1 MSGKKISGTRSRAM
15 KKIIAL
21 FLAAAVFVLAGC
33 SDTNK
38 DYSVLLPF
46 VNGSTNDKI
55 EVTLAFVNNDSR
67 MITGNPGAST
77 AEGYVVDS
85 GKYIKVKITDK
96 NENILREENN
106 IQNQE
111 TGKIS
116 LYIDKVNFNNLKA
129 ATVTVTGYT
138 KAEDGTTHQEFTK
151 GTLKDV
157 DLTLGK
163 TLYVPMEY
171 IITEGEAS
179 PTGNITFSV
188 GYNSQADWEKNG
200 FDVSNV
206 GDTPSFEVSYI
217 PLNGGANKI
226 LDEQITEDFNENGFY
241 VKLDQKFIKFRI
253 EDKSGYYKLKVTWK
267 NCPVIVNGI
276 KITQDVD
283 MIIAN
288 DNIFCIPDYG
298 SVTINNYYYEPKF
311 YMPVKKLWAVN
322 GTADGNGESM
332 ATPASL
338 SSLLSTIASD
348 DKYKLYSINCS
359 NIATK
364 IYGDG
369 GYYLFDAYMYDAT
382 SINNITCNAEKYIN
396 IKSTDLNASMVIKSN
411 EGESKMI
418 AVANESIAVTKSGD
432 EEAFLPA
439 ELQPKSE
446 TDYDTGATTEY
457 FDFILEKGA
466 KVDIL
471 NTDFNPNGINV
482 YADDNY
488 HIYQETDNYTTYDQ
502 WSSCCFARQEI
513 GIDATTTDALDNTKC
528 KIYIYNSTDKTYVR
542 NYSVVIGTT
551 NQYTADNSKRYKLL
565 YLKQN

>member
-1 MSGKKISGTRSRAM
+1 M

-55 EVTLAFVNNDSR
+55 EVTLAFVNDDSR

-77 AEGYVVDS
+77 AEGYDSSS
-85 GKYIKVKITDK
+85 GKYIKVKIADK
-96 NENILREENN
+96 NGNSLCEQDK

-111 TGKIS
+111 NGKIS

-138 KAEDGTTHQEFTK
+138 IAAEDGTHQEFTK

-171 IITEGEAS
+171 IITEGETG

-188 GYNSQADWEKNG
+188 GYNNHSGWENNG
-200 FDVSNV
+200 FVVSG
-206 GDTPSFEVSYI
+206 GDTPSFEVSYT
-217 PLNGGANKI
+217 PLNGGAKKTLPENTM
-226 LDEQITEDFNENGFY
+226 TEDFNENGFY

-253 EDKSGYYKLKVTWK
+253 GDKSGYYKLKVTWK
-267 NCPVIVNGI
+267 NCPVNVNGVN
-276 KITQDVD
+276 ITQAVE

-298 SVTINNYYYEPKF
+298 SVTINDYYEPKF

-348 DKYKLYSINCS
+348 AKYKLYSINCS

-364 IYGDG
+364 IYYNG
-369 GYYLFDAYMYDAT
+369 GSYLCDACMYDAT
-382 SINNITCNAEKYIN
+382 SINNIACSTEKYIN
-396 IKSTDLNASMVIKSN
+396 IKSTDLNASMMIKSKD
-411 EGESKMI
+411 GKMI
-418 AVANESIAVTKSGD
+418 AVASESIAVTKSGA

-439 ELQPKSE
+439 ELQTKSE
-446 TDYDTGATTEY
+446 PDYSGAGTITKS

-471 NTDFNPNGINV
+471 NTDFNPNVINL
-482 YADDNY
+482 YADNSYD
-488 HIYQETDNYTTYDQ
+488 ICPATEEYTTYED
-502 WSSCCFARQEI
+502 WSQYCFARQEI
-513 GIDATTTDALDNTKC
+513 GIDATATGALDTTQC
-528 KIYIYNSTDKTYVR
+528 RIYIYNSTDKTYVR

-551 NQYTADNSKRYKLL
+551 NQNTADNSKQYKLF
-565 YLKQN
+565 YLKQSL

>member
-1 MSGKKISGTRSRAM
+1 M

-111 TGKIS
+111 NGKIS
-116 LYIDKVNFNNLKA
+116 LYIDKVNYNNLKA

-138 KAEDGTTHQEFTK
+138 IAAEDGTHQEFTK

-163 TLYVPMEY
+163 TIYVPMEY
-171 IITEGEAS
+171 IITEGETGPS
-179 PTGNITFSV
+179 GNITFTV
-188 GYNSQADWEKNG
+188 GYNSQADWENNG

-206 GDTPSFEVSYI
+206 GDTPSFEVSYT
-217 PLNGGANKI
+217 PLKREAYKI
-226 LDEQITEDFNENGFY
+226 LGEKYTEDFNENGFY
-241 VKLDQKFIKFRI
+241 VNYDQKFIKFRI
-253 EDKSGYYKLKVTWK
+253 ADKSGYYKLKVTWK
-267 NCPVIVNGI
+267 NCPVNVNGVN
-276 KITQDVD
+276 ITQAVE

-288 DNIFCIPDYG
+288 DNIFCIPDYD
-298 SVTINNYYYEPKF
+298 SVTINTKYEPKF
-311 YMPVKKLWAVN
+311 NMPVKKLWAVN

-338 SSLLSTIASD
+338 SSLLSQIASD

-364 IYGDG
+364 TYGDG
-369 GYYLFDAYMYDAT
+369 YFLCDACMYDAT
-382 SINNITCNAEKYIN
+382 SINNIACSTEKYIN
-396 IKSTDLNASMVIKSN
+396 IKSTELNASVMIQ
-411 EGESKMI
+411 SKDGKMC

-439 ELQPKSE
+439 ILHTKSE
-446 TDYDTGATTEY
+446 PDYSGAGTATES
-457 FDFILEKGA
+457 FDFILKEGA

-471 NTDFNPNGINV
+471 NTAFNPNVIKV
-482 YADDNY
+482 YVDN
-488 HIYQETDNYTTYDQ
+488 TDNSYSIYTGIEEFTSYEQ
-502 WSSCCFARQEI
+502 CSPYCFARQEI
-513 GIDATTTDALDNTKC
+513 SIYDDTTYAPENAKC
-528 KIYIYNSTDKTYVR
+528 FIYDSETGYHVESSEIAIV
-542 NYSVVIGTT
+542 TT
-551 NQYTADNSKRYKLL
+551 NQFNADKSKRYKLL

>member
-1 MSGKKISGTRSRAM
+1 M

-77 AEGYVVDS
+77 AEAYDVDS

-96 NENILREENN
+96 NETTLREEND

-111 TGKIS
+111 NGKIS

-171 IITEGEAS
+171 IITEGEAGPS
-179 PTGNITFSV
+179 GNITFSV
-188 GYNSQADWEKNG
+188 GYNSQSGWENNG
-200 FDVSNV
+200 FVVSG
-206 GDTPSFEVSYI
+206 GDTAIFEVSYT
-217 PLNGGANKI
+217 PLNGGAKKTLRENTM
-226 LDEQITEDFNENGFY
+226 TEDFNENGFY
-241 VKLDQKFIKFRI
+241 VKHDQKFIKIRI

-267 NCPVIVNGI
+267 NCSVNVNGVN
-276 KITQDVD
+276 ITQAVE

-288 DNIFCIPDYG
+288 DNIFCIPDYD
-298 SVTINNYYYEPKF
+298 SVTINTYYEPKF

-338 SSLLSTIASD
+338 SSLLSTIVSD

-364 IYGDG
+364 IYYNG
-369 GYYLFDAYMYDAT
+369 GSYLYDACMYDAT
-382 SINNITCNAEKYIN
+382 SINNIACNAEKYIN
-396 IKSTDLNASMVIKSN
+396 IKSTDLNASMMIQSKD
-411 EGESKMI
+411 GKMI
-418 AVANESIAVTKSGD
+418 AVANESIAVTKSGA

-439 ELQPKSE
+439 ELQTKSE
-446 TDYDTGATTEY
+446 TDFDGNTTKS

-471 NTDFNPNGINV
+471 NTDFHPNGINV
-482 YADDNY
+482 YADNNY
-488 HIYQETDNYTTYDQ
+488 HIYKETDNYTTYDQ

-513 GIDATTTDALDNTKC
+513 VSDAPTTDVNYS
-528 KIYIYNSTDKTYVR
+528 IYIYNSESGQYDLR
-542 NYSVVIGTT
+542 SDVVIGTT
-551 NQYTADNSKRYKLL
+551 NQYTADNSKRYKLF
-565 YLKQN
+565 YLKQSL

>member
-1 MSGKKISGTRSRAM
+1 M

-77 AEGYVVDS
+77 AEAYDVDRT
-85 GKYIKVKITDK
+85 KFIKVKITDK
-96 NENILREENN
+96 NETTLCEKYD

-138 KAEDGTTHQEFTK
+138 KAKDGTHQEFTK

-163 TLYVPMEY
+163 TIYVPMEY
-171 IITEGEAS
+171 IITEGETGPS
-179 PTGNITFSV
+179 GNITFTV
-188 GYNSQADWEKNG
+188 GYNSQADWENNG
-200 FDVSNV
+200 FEISKV
-206 GDTPSFEVSYI
+206 GETAVFEVSYA
-217 PLNGGANKI
+217 PLNGGTEKI
-226 LDEQITEDFNENGFY
+226 LSKKDPESLTENGY
-241 VKLDQKFIKFRI
+241 CVGNPSGILDYLKFRI

-298 SVTINNYYYEPKF
+298 SVTINDYYEPKF

-322 GTADGNGESM
+322 GTAEGDGESM

-364 IYGDG
+364 IYYNG
-369 GYYLFDAYMYDAT
+369 GSYLYDACIYDAT
-382 SINNITCNAEKYIN
+382 SINKIECSTEKYIN
-396 IKSTDLNASMVIKSN
+396 IKSTDLNASMMIQ
-411 EGESKMI
+411 SKNGKMC
-418 AVANESIAVTKSGD
+418 AVANESIAVTKTGA

-439 ELQPKSE
+439 ILHTKSE
-446 TDYDTGATTEY
+446 PDYSGAGTNTES

-471 NTDFNPNGINV
+471 NTDFNPNVIKV
-482 YADDNY
+482 YADNSYD
-488 HIYQETDNYTTYDQ
+488 ICPATEEYTTYED
-502 WSSCCFARQEI
+502 WSQYCFARQEI
-513 GIDATTTDALDNTKC
+513 GIDATDALDTTQC
-528 KIYIYNSTDKTYVR
+528 RIYIYNSDNKQYEKR
-542 NYSVVIGTT
+542 SDVVIGTT
-551 NQYTADNSKRYKLL
+551 SQSYNSKQYKLF
-565 YLKQN
+565 YLKQSL

>member
-1 MSGKKISGTRSRAM
+1 M

-77 AEGYVVDS
+77 AEGYDSSS

-96 NENILREENN
+96 NGTPLCEQDK

-111 TGKIS
+111 NGKIS

-138 KAEDGTTHQEFTK
+138 IAAEDGTHQEFTK

-171 IITEGEAS
+171 IITEGETD

-188 GYNSQADWEKNG
+188 GYNNHSGWENNG
-200 FDVSNV
+200 FVVSG
-206 GDTPSFEVSYI
+206 GDTPSFEVSYT
-217 PLNGGANKI
+217 PLNGGAKKTLPENTM
-226 LDEQITEDFNENGFY
+226 TEDFNENGFY
-241 VKLDQKFIKFRI
+241 VKHDQKFIKFRI
-253 EDKSGYYKLKVTWK
+253 EDKSGYYKLKVTWT
-267 NCPVIVNGI
+267 NCPVNVNGVN
-276 KITQDVD
+276 ITQAVE

-298 SVTINNYYYEPKF
+298 SVTINDYYEPKF

-322 GTADGNGESM
+322 GTAYGNGESM

-364 IYGDG
+364 IYYNG
-369 GYYLFDAYMYDAT
+369 GYYLYDACKYDAT
-382 SINNITCNAEKYIN
+382 SINNIACNAEKYIN
-396 IKSTDLNASMVIKSN
+396 IKSTDLNASMMIQSKD
-411 EGESKMI
+411 GKMI
-418 AVANESIAVTKSGD
+418 AVANESIAVTKNGV

-439 ELQPKSE
+439 ILQAKSE
-446 TDYDTGATTEY
+446 TDFDGNTTKS

-471 NTDFNPNGINV
+471 NTDFNPNVIKV
-482 YADDNY
+482 YVDNTDNSY
-488 HIYQETDNYTTYDQ
+488 SIYTGTEEFTSYEQCIPYCFVRQETSLYDDTTYALENAKCFIYDSETGYHVE
-502 WSSCCFARQEI
+502 SSERA
-513 GIDATTTDALDNTKC
+513 
-528 KIYIYNSTDKTYVR
+528 
-542 NYSVVIGTT
+542 IGTT
-551 NQYTADNSKRYKLL
+551 NQFNADRSKRYKLL

>member
-1 MSGKKISGTRSRAM
+1 M

-77 AEGYVVDS
+77 AEGYNVDS

-111 TGKIS
+111 NGKIS

-138 KAEDGTTHQEFTK
+138 IAAEDGTHQEFTK

-163 TLYVPMEY
+163 TIYVPMEY
-171 IITEGEAS
+171 IITEGG

-188 GYNSQADWEKNG
+188 GYNSQADWENNG

-206 GDTPSFEVSYI
+206 GETAEFVVSYA
-217 PLNGGANKI
+217 PLNGGTETTLSKIETEPLTENGYYVGNTDGI
-226 LDEQITEDFNENGFY
+226 LDY
-241 VKLDQKFIKFRI
+241 LKFRI
-253 EDKSGYYKLKVTWK
+253 ADKSGYYKLKVLWK
-267 NCPVIVNGI
+267 NCPVNVNGI

-288 DNIFCIPDYG
+288 DNIFCIPDYD
-298 SVTINNYYYEPKF
+298 SVTINTFYEPKF

-338 SSLLSTIASD
+338 SSLLSQIASD

-364 IYGDG
+364 IYYNG
-369 GYYLFDAYMYDAT
+369 GSYLYDACKYDAT

-396 IKSTDLNASMVIKSN
+396 IKSTDLNASMMIQSKD
-411 EGESKMI
+411 GKMI
-418 AVANESIAVTKSGD
+418 AVANESIAVTKTGV

-439 ELQPKSE
+439 ELKTKSE
-446 TDYDTGATTEY
+446 TDSDGNITKS
-457 FDFILEKGA
+457 FDFILENGV

-471 NTDFNPNGINV
+471 NTEFNPNAINL
-482 YADDNY
+482 YADNNY

-502 WSSCCFARQEI
+502 WSSCCFARQKI
-513 GIDATTTDALDNTKC
+513 VSDAPTTDVNYS
-528 KIYIYNSTDKTYVR
+528 IYIYNSESGQYVLR
-542 NYSVVIGTT
+542 SDVVIGTT
-551 NQYTADNSKRYKLL
+551 NQYTADNLKQYKLF
-565 YLKQN
+565 YLKQKQ

>member
-1 MSGKKISGTRSRAM
+1 M

-96 NENILREENN
+96 NETTLREEND

-111 TGKIS
+111 NGKIS

-171 IITEGEAS
+171 IITEGEAGPS
-179 PTGNITFSV
+179 GNITFSV
-188 GYNSQADWEKNG
+188 GYNSQSDWEKNG
-200 FDVSNV
+200 FDVSEV
-206 GDTPSFEVSYI
+206 GETAVFEVSYA
-217 PLNGGANKI
+217 PLNGGTEKI
-226 LDEQITEDFNENGFY
+226 LSKKDLESLTENGY
-241 VKLDQKFIKFRI
+241 CVGNPSGILDYLKFRI

-276 KITQDVD
+276 KITQDVE

-298 SVTINNYYYEPKF
+298 SVTINDYYEPKF
-311 YMPVKKLWAVN
+311 YMLVKKLWAVN

-364 IYGDG
+364 IYYDA
-369 GYYLFDAYMYDAT
+369 GYYLYDACMYDAT
-382 SINNITCNAEKYIN
+382 SINNIACNAEKYIN
-396 IKSTDLNASMVIKSN
+396 IKSTDLNASMMIQSKD
-411 EGESKMI
+411 GKMI
-418 AVANESIAVTKSGD
+418 AVANESIAVTKSGA

-439 ELQPKSE
+439 ELQTKSE
-446 TDYDTGATTEY
+446 TDFDGNTTKS

-471 NTDFNPNGINV
+471 NTDFHPNGINV
-482 YADDNY
+482 YADNNY
-488 HIYQETDNYTTYDQ
+488 HIYKETDNYTTYDQ

-513 GIDATTTDALDNTKC
+513 VSDAPTTDVNYS
-528 KIYIYNSTDKTYVR
+528 IYIYNSESGQYDLR
-542 NYSVVIGTT
+542 SDVVIGTT
-551 NQYTADNSKRYKLL
+551 NQYTADNSKRYKLF
-565 YLKQN
+565 YLKQSL

>member
-1 MSGKKISGTRSRAM
+1 M

-55 EVTLAFVNNDSR
+55 EVTLAFVNNDSI

-77 AEGYVVDS
+77 AEGYDSSS

-96 NENILREENN
+96 NGTPLCGQDK

-111 TGKIS
+111 NEKIS

-138 KAEDGTTHQEFTK
+138 IAAEDGTHQEFTK

-163 TLYVPMEY
+163 TIYVPMEY

-188 GYNSQADWEKNG
+188 GYNSQADWENNG
-200 FDVSNV
+200 FDISKV
-206 GDTPSFEVSYI
+206 GETAVFEVSYA
-217 PLNGGANKI
+217 PLNGGTETPLSKIETEPLTENGYYVGNPSGI
-226 LDEQITEDFNENGFY
+226 LDH
-241 VKLDQKFIKFRI
+241 LKFRI

-298 SVTINNYYYEPKF
+298 SVTINDYYEPKF

-322 GTADGNGESM
+322 GTAEGDGESM
-332 ATPASL
+332 ASPASL
-338 SSLLSTIASD
+338 SSLLSQIASD

-369 GYYLFDAYMYDAT
+369 GYYMYDAT

-446 TDYDTGATTEY
+446 TDYNTGATTEY

-513 GIDATTTDALDNTKC
+513 GIGATTTDALDN

-542 NYSVVIGTT
+542 NDSVVIGTT
-551 NQYTADNSKRYKLL
+551 SQSYNSKQYKLL

>member
-1 MSGKKISGTRSRAM
+1 M

-77 AEGYVVDS
+77 AEGYDSSS
-85 GKYIKVKITDK
+85 GKYIKVKIADK
-96 NENILREENN
+96 NGNPLCEQDK

-111 TGKIS
+111 NGKIS

-138 KAEDGTTHQEFTK
+138 IAAEDGTHQEFTK

-163 TLYVPMEY
+163 TIYVPMEY

-188 GYNSQADWEKNG
+188 GYNSQADWENNG
-200 FDVSNV
+200 FDISKV
-206 GDTPSFEVSYI
+206 GETAVFEVSYA
-217 PLNGGANKI
+217 PLNGVDYKPLAVTTNPLSEENGYYVEIIDGI
-226 LDEQITEDFNENGFY
+226 LDH
-241 VKLDQKFIKFRI
+241 LKFRI

-267 NCPVIVNGI
+267 NCPVNVNGI

-298 SVTINNYYYEPKF
+298 SVTINDYYEPKF

-322 GTADGNGESM
+322 GTAAGDGESM
-332 ATPASL
+332 AYPASL
-338 SSLLSTIASD
+338 SSLLRTIASD

-359 NIATK
+359 KIATK
-364 IYGDG
+364 IYYNG
-369 GYYLFDAYMYDAT
+369 GSYLYDAT
-382 SINNITCNAEKYIN
+382 SINNIECSTEKYIN
-396 IKSTDLNASMVIKSN
+396 IKSTDLNASMMIQ
-411 EGESKMI
+411 SKNGKMC
-418 AVANESIAVTKSGD
+418 AVANESIAVTKTGA

-439 ELQPKSE
+439 ILHTKSE
-446 TDYDTGATTEY
+446 TDSDGNITKS

-471 NTDFNPNGINV
+471 NTDFNPSAINL
-482 YADDNY
+482 YADKSYD
-488 HIYQETDNYTTYDQ
+488 ICPATEESTYEE
-502 WSSCCFARQEI
+502 WSQYCFARQEI
-513 GIDATTTDALDNTKC
+513 VEETSGLVDSYN
-528 KIYIYNSTDKTYVR
+528 IYIYNSTDKTYVR
-542 NYSVVIGTT
+542 SYDVAIGTT
-551 NQYTADNSKRYKLL
+551 TQSTADNSKKYKFF

>member
-1 MSGKKISGTRSRAM
+1 M

-46 VNGSTNDKI
+46 VNGSKNDKI

-77 AEGYVVDS
+77 AEGYDSSS
-85 GKYIKVKITDK
+85 GKYIKVKIADK
-96 NENILREENN
+96 NGNSLCEQDK

-111 TGKIS
+111 NGKIS

-138 KAEDGTTHQEFTK
+138 IAAEDGTHQEFTK

-163 TLYVPMEY
+163 TIYVPMEY
-171 IITEGEAS
+171 IITEGETG
-179 PTGNITFSV
+179 PFGNITFTV
-188 GYNSQADWEKNG
+188 GYNSQSDWENNG

-206 GDTPSFEVSYI
+206 GETAEFVVSYA
-217 PLNGGANKI
+217 PLNGGTETTLSKIETEPLTENGYYVGNTDGI
-226 LDEQITEDFNENGFY
+226 LDY
-241 VKLDQKFIKFRI
+241 LKFRI
-253 EDKSGYYKLKVTWK
+253 ADKSGYYKLKVLWK
-267 NCPVIVNGI
+267 NCPVNVNGI

-288 DNIFCIPDYG
+288 DNIFCIPDYD
-298 SVTINNYYYEPKF
+298 SVTINTFYEPKF

-338 SSLLSTIASD
+338 SSLLSQIASD

-364 IYGDG
+364 IYYNG
-369 GYYLFDAYMYDAT
+369 GSYLYDACKYDAT

-396 IKSTDLNASMVIKSN
+396 IKSTDLNASMMIQSKD
-411 EGESKMI
+411 GKMI
-418 AVANESIAVTKSGD
+418 AVANESIAVTKTGV

-439 ELQPKSE
+439 ELKTKSE
-446 TDYDTGATTEY
+446 IDSDGNITKS
-457 FDFILEKGA
+457 FDFILENGA

-471 NTDFNPNGINV
+471 NTEFNPNAINL
-482 YADDNY
+482 YADKSYD
-488 HIYQETDNYTTYDQ
+488 ICPAAEEYTTYEE
-502 WSSCCFARQEI
+502 WSQYCFARQEI
-513 GIDATTTDALDNTKC
+513 VEETSGLVDSYN
-528 KIYIYNSTDKTYVR
+528 IYIYNSETGYYEYGS
-542 NYSVVIGTT
+542 NVVIGTT
-551 NQYTADNSKRYKLL
+551 SQSYNSKRYKLF
-565 YLKQN
+565 YLKQS

>member
-1 MSGKKISGTRSRAM
+1 M

-46 VNGSTNDKI
+46 VNGSTNDKSTNDKI
-55 EVTLAFVNNDSR
+55 EVTLAFVNNNSR

-77 AEGYVVDS
+77 AEAYDVDS

-96 NENILREENN
+96 DENILREEND

-111 TGKIS
+111 NEKIS

-138 KAEDGTTHQEFTK
+138 KAADGTHQEFTK

-163 TLYVPMEY
+163 TIYVPMEY
-171 IITEGEAS
+171 IITEGETG

-206 GDTPSFEVSYI
+206 GETAEFVVSYA
-217 PLNGGANKI
+217 PLNGGTETTLSKIETEPLTENGYYVGNTDGI
-226 LDEQITEDFNENGFY
+226 LDY
-241 VKLDQKFIKFRI
+241 LKFRI
-253 EDKSGYYKLKVTWK
+253 ADKSGYYKLKVLWK
-267 NCPVIVNGI
+267 NCPVNVNGI

-298 SVTINNYYYEPKF
+298 SVTINDYYYEPKF

-364 IYGDG
+364 IYYNRGS
-369 GYYLFDAYMYDAT
+369 YLYDACMYDAT
-382 SINNITCNAEKYIN
+382 SI
-396 IKSTDLNASMVIKSN
+396 
-411 EGESKMI
+411 
-418 AVANESIAVTKSGD
+418 
-432 EEAFLPA
+432 
-439 ELQPKSE
+439 
-446 TDYDTGATTEY
+446 
-457 FDFILEKGA
+457 
-466 KVDIL
+466 
-471 NTDFNPNGINV
+471 
-482 YADDNY
+482 
-488 HIYQETDNYTTYDQ
+488 
-502 WSSCCFARQEI
+502 
-513 GIDATTTDALDNTKC
+513 
-528 KIYIYNSTDKTYVR
+528 
-542 NYSVVIGTT
+542 
-551 NQYTADNSKRYKLL
+551 
-565 YLKQN
+565 

>member
-1 MSGKKISGTRSRAM
+1 M

-77 AEGYVVDS
+77 AEAYDVDS

-96 NENILREENN
+96 NETTLREEND

-111 TGKIS
+111 NGKIS

-138 KAEDGTTHQEFTK
+138 IAAEDGTHQEFTK

-163 TLYVPMEY
+163 TIYVPMEY
-171 IITEGEAS
+171 IITEGETG
-179 PTGNITFSV
+179 PFGNITFTV
-188 GYNSQADWEKNG
+188 GYNSQSDWENNG

-206 GDTPSFEVSYI
+206 GETAEFVVSYA
-217 PLNGGANKI
+217 PLNGGTETTLSKIETELLTENGYYVGNTDGI
-226 LDEQITEDFNENGFY
+226 LDY
-241 VKLDQKFIKFRI
+241 LKFRI
-253 EDKSGYYKLKVTWK
+253 ADKSGYYKLKVTWK
-267 NCPVIVNGI
+267 NCPVNVNGVN
-276 KITQDVD
+276 ITQAVE

-288 DNIFCIPDYG
+288 DNIFCIPDYD
-298 SVTINNYYYEPKF
+298 SVTINDYYEPKF

-364 IYGDG
+364 IYYDA
-369 GYYLFDAYMYDAT
+369 GYYLYDACMYDAT
-382 SINNITCNAEKYIN
+382 SINNIACNAEKYIN
-396 IKSTDLNASMVIKSN
+396 IKSTDLNASMMIQSKD
-411 EGESKMI
+411 GKMI

-432 EEAFLPA
+432 GDPFLPA
-439 ELQPKSE
+439 ELQTKSE
-446 TDYDTGATTEY
+446 PDYSGAGTITES

-482 YADDNY
+482 YADNNY

-502 WSSCCFARQEI
+502 WSSCCFARQKI
-513 GIDATTTDALDNTKC
+513 VSDAPTTDVNYS
-528 KIYIYNSTDKTYVR
+528 IYIYNSESGQYVLR
-542 NYSVVIGTT
+542 SDVVIGTT
-551 NQYTADNSKRYKLL
+551 QYTADNSKQYKLF
-565 YLKQN
+565 YLKQSL

>member
-1 MSGKKISGTRSRAM
+1 M

-55 EVTLAFVNNDSR
+55 EVTLAFVNDDSR

-77 AEGYVVDS
+77 AEGYDSSS
-85 GKYIKVKITDK
+85 GKYIKVKIADK
-96 NENILREENN
+96 NGNSLCEQDK

-111 TGKIS
+111 NGKIS

-138 KAEDGTTHQEFTK
+138 IAAEDGTHQEFTK

-171 IITEGEAS
+171 IITEGETG

-188 GYNSQADWEKNG
+188 GYNNHSGWENNG
-200 FDVSNV
+200 FVVSG
-206 GDTPSFEVSYI
+206 GDTPSFEVSYT
-217 PLNGGANKI
+217 PLNGGAKKTLPENTM
-226 LDEQITEDFNENGFY
+226 TEDFNENGFY

-253 EDKSGYYKLKVTWK
+253 GDKSGYYKLKVTWK
-267 NCPVIVNGI
+267 NCPVNVNGVN
-276 KITQDVD
+276 ITQAVE

-288 DNIFCIPDYG
+288 DNIFCIPDYD
-298 SVTINNYYYEPKF
+298 SVTINTKYEPKF

-332 ATPASL
+332 ASPASL

-348 DKYKLYSINCS
+348 AKYKLYSINCS

-364 IYGDG
+364 IYYNG
-369 GYYLFDAYMYDAT
+369 GSYLCDACMYDAT
-382 SINNITCNAEKYIN
+382 SINNIACSTEKYIN
-396 IKSTDLNASMVIKSN
+396 IKSTDLNASMMIKSKD
-411 EGESKMI
+411 GKMI
-418 AVANESIAVTKSGD
+418 AVASESIAVTKSGA

-439 ELQPKSE
+439 ELQTKSE
-446 TDYDTGATTEY
+446 PDSSGAGTITKS

-471 NTDFNPNGINV
+471 NTDFNPNVINV
-482 YADDNY
+482 YADDSY
-488 HIYQETDNYTTYDQ
+488 SIYKGTEEFTSYEQCIPY
-502 WSSCCFARQEI
+502 CFARQETI
-513 GIDATTTDALDNTKC
+513 LDDDTTYALKNAKC
-528 KIYIYNSTDKTYVR
+528 FIYDSETGYHVEPSER
-542 NYSVVIGTT
+542 AIGTT
-551 NQYTADNSKRYKLL
+551 NQFNADKSKRYKLL
-565 YLKQN
+565 YLK

>member
-1 MSGKKISGTRSRAM
+1 M

-77 AEGYVVDS
+77 AEAYDS
-85 GKYIKVKITDK
+85 SDKYIKVKITDK
-96 NENILREENN
+96 NETLLCENSE
-106 IQNQE
+106 IQAQE

-138 KAEDGTTHQEFTK
+138 KAEDGTHQEFTK

-163 TLYVPMEY
+163 TIYVPMEY

-188 GYNSQADWEKNG
+188 EYKNQTGWENNG
-200 FDVSNV
+200 FVVSG
-206 GDTPSFEVSYI
+206 GDTPSFEVSYT
-217 PLNGGANKI
+217 PLNGGAKKTLPENKM
-226 LDEQITEDFNENGFY
+226 TEDFNENGFY

-267 NCPVIVNGI
+267 NCPVNVNGVN
-276 KITQDVD
+276 ITQAVE

-298 SVTINNYYYEPKF
+298 SVTINDYYEPKF
-311 YMPVKKLWAVN
+311 YMPVKKLWAVY

-338 SSLLSTIASD
+338 SSLLSQIASD

-364 IYGDG
+364 IYYNG
-369 GYYLFDAYMYDAT
+369 GSYLYDACKYDAT
-382 SINNITCNAEKYIN
+382 SINNITCNAEKYIK
-396 IKSTDLNASMVIKSN
+396 IKSTDLNASMMIQSKD
-411 EGESKMI
+411 GKMI
-418 AVANESIAVTKSGD
+418 AVANESIAVTKTGD

-439 ELQPKSE
+439 ELKTKSK
-446 TDYDTGATTEY
+446 TDSDGNITKS
-457 FDFILEKGA
+457 FDFILENGA

-471 NTDFNPNGINV
+471 NTDFNPNVINL
-482 YADDNY
+482 YADNSY
-488 HIYQETDNYTTYDQ
+488 SIYTGTEEFTSYEQCSPY
-502 WSSCCFARQEI
+502 CFARQEI
-513 GIDATTTDALDNTKC
+513 VSDAPTTDVNYS
-528 KIYIYNSTDKTYVR
+528 IYIYNSESGQYVLR
-542 NYSVVIGTT
+542 SDVVIGTT
-551 NQYTADNSKRYKLL
+551 NQFNADKSKRYKLL
-565 YLKQN
+565 YLKQSL

>member
-1 MSGKKISGTRSRAM
+1 M

-46 VNGSTNDKI
+46 VNGSTNDKSTNDKI
-55 EVTLAFVNNDSR
+55 EVPLAFVNNDSR

-77 AEGYVVDS
+77 AEGYDSSS

-96 NENILREENN
+96 NGIPLREQDK

-111 TGKIS
+111 NGKIS

-138 KAEDGTTHQEFTK
+138 IAAEDGTHQEFTK

-163 TLYVPMEY
+163 TIYVPMEY
-171 IITEGEAS
+171 IITEGETG
-179 PTGNITFSV
+179 PIGNITFTV
-188 GYNSQADWEKNG
+188 GYNSQADWENNG
-200 FDVSNV
+200 FDISKV
-206 GDTPSFEVSYI
+206 GETAVFEVSYA
-217 PLNGGANKI
+217 PLNGGTETPLSKIETEPLTENGYYVGNPSGI
-226 LDEQITEDFNENGFY
+226 LDH
-241 VKLDQKFIKFRI
+241 LKFRI

-298 SVTINNYYYEPKF
+298 SVTINDYYEPKF

-322 GTADGNGESM
+322 GTAEGDGESM
-332 ATPASL
+332 ASPASL
-338 SSLLSTIASD
+338 SSLLSQIAS

-418 AVANESIAVTKSGD
+418 AVANESIAVTKSGA

-439 ELQPKSE
+439 ELQTKSE
-446 TDYDTGATTEY
+446 IDSDGNITKS
-457 FDFILEKGA
+457 FDFILENGA

-482 YADDNY
+482 YADNNY

-513 GIDATTTDALDNTKC
+513 GSDATATGALDTTQC
-528 KIYIYNSTDKTYVR
+528 RIYIYNSTDKTYVR

-551 NQYTADNSKRYKLL
+551 NKNTADNSKQYKLF
-565 YLKQN
+565 YLKQSL

>member
-1 MSGKKISGTRSRAM
+1 M

-111 TGKIS
+111 NGKIS

-138 KAEDGTTHQEFTK
+138 IAAEDGTHQEFTK

-163 TLYVPMEY
+163 TIYVPMEY
-171 IITEGEAS
+171 IITEGG

-188 GYNSQADWEKNG
+188 GYNSQADWENNG

-206 GDTPSFEVSYI
+206 GDSLSFEVSYT
-217 PLNGGANKI
+217 PLKREAYKI
-226 LDEQITEDFNENGFY
+226 LDEKYTEDFNENGFY
-241 VKLDQKFIKFRI
+241 VNYDQKFIKFRI
-253 EDKSGYYKLKVTWK
+253 ADKSGYYKLKVTWK
-267 NCPVIVNGI
+267 NCPVNVNGVN
-276 KITQDVD
+276 ITQAVE

-288 DNIFCIPDYG
+288 DNIFCIPDYD
-298 SVTINNYYYEPKF
+298 SVTINTYYETKF
-311 YMPVKKLWAVN
+311 NMPVKNLWAVY

-332 ATPASL
+332 ASPASL
-338 SSLLSTIASD
+338 SSLLSQIASD

-364 IYGDG
+364 TYGDG
-369 GYYLFDAYMYDAT
+369 YFLCDACMYDAT
-382 SINNITCNAEKYIN
+382 SINNIACSTEKYIN
-396 IKSTDLNASMVIKSN
+396 IKSTELNASVMIQ
-411 EGESKMI
+411 SKDGKMC

-439 ELQPKSE
+439 ILHTKSE
-446 TDYDTGATTEY
+446 PDYSGAGTATES
-457 FDFILEKGA
+457 FDFILKEGA

-471 NTDFNPNGINV
+471 NTAFNPNVIKV
-482 YADDNY
+482 YVDN
-488 HIYQETDNYTTYDQ
+488 TDNSYSIYTGTEEFTSYEQ
-502 WSSCCFARQEI
+502 CSPYCFARQEI
-513 GIDATTTDALDNTKC
+513 SNDTTTYAPENAKC
-528 KIYIYNSTDKTYVR
+528 FIYDSETGYHVESSEIAID
-542 NYSVVIGTT
+542 TT
-551 NQYTADNSKRYKLL
+551 NQFNADKSKRYKLL

>member
-1 MSGKKISGTRSRAM
+1 M

-38 DYSVLLPF
+38 DYSVLMPF

-67 MITGNPGAST
+67 MITGNPGVST
-77 AEGYVVDS
+77 AEAYDVDS

-96 NENILREENN
+96 NETTLCGQDE

-111 TGKIS
+111 NGKIS
-116 LYIDKVNFNNLKA
+116 LYINKVNFNNLKA

-138 KAEDGTTHQEFTK
+138 KAADGTTHQEFTK

-163 TLYVPMEY
+163 TIYVPMEY

-179 PTGNITFSV
+179 PSGNITFTV
-188 GYNSQADWEKNG
+188 GYNSQSDWENNG
-200 FDVSNV
+200 FDVSEV
-206 GDTPSFEVSYI
+206 RGTFDFEVSYT
-217 PLNGGANKI
+217 PLKGGEEIKLEPTTNEFSENNGYYVGNTDGI
-226 LDEQITEDFNENGFY
+226 LDY
-241 VKLDQKFIKFRI
+241 LKFRI

-267 NCPVIVNGI
+267 NCPVNVNGI
-276 KITQDVD
+276 NITQAVE

-288 DNIFCIPDYG
+288 DNIFCIPDYD
-298 SVTINNYYYEPKF
+298 SVTINTYYEPKF

-364 IYGDG
+364 IYYNG
-369 GYYLFDAYMYDAT
+369 GSYLCDACMYDAT
-382 SINNITCNAEKYIN
+382 SINNIACSTEKYIN
-396 IKSTDLNASMVIKSN
+396 IKSTDLNASMMIQSKD
-411 EGESKMI
+411 GKMI
-418 AVANESIAVTKSGD
+418 AVANESIAVTKNGV

-439 ELQPKSE
+439 ELKTKSE
-446 TDYDTGATTEY
+446 PDYSGAGTITES

-471 NTDFNPNGINV
+471 NTAFNPNVIKV
-482 YADDNY
+482 YVDN
-488 HIYQETDNYTTYDQ
+488 TDNSYSIYTGTEEFTSYEQ
-502 WSSCCFARQEI
+502 CSPYCFARQETSLYDDTTYALK
-513 GIDATTTDALDNTKC
+513 DAKC
-528 KIYIYNSTDKTYVR
+528 FIYDSETGYHVESSER
-542 NYSVVIGTT
+542 AIGTT
-551 NQYTADNSKRYKLL
+551 NQFNADKSKRYKLL

>member
-1 MSGKKISGTRSRAM
+1 M

-55 EVTLAFVNNDSR
+55 EVTLAFANNDSR

-77 AEGYVVDS
+77 AEGYDSSS
-85 GKYIKVKITDK
+85 GKYIKVKITAK
-96 NENILREENN
+96 NETTLREVND

-111 TGKIS
+111 NGKIS

-138 KAEDGTTHQEFTK
+138 KAEDGTHQEFTK

-163 TLYVPMEY
+163 TIYVPMEY
-171 IITEGEAS
+171 IITEGETDPS
-179 PTGNITFSV
+179 GNITFSV

-200 FDVSNV
+200 FDVSEV
-206 GDTPSFEVSYI
+206 GETAVFEVSYA
-217 PLNGGANKI
+217 PLNGGTEKI
-226 LDEQITEDFNENGFY
+226 LSKKDPESLTENGY
-241 VKLDQKFIKFRI
+241 CVGNPSGILDYLKFRI

-276 KITQDVD
+276 KITQDVE

-288 DNIFCIPDYG
+288 DNIFCIPDYD
-298 SVTINNYYYEPKF
+298 SVTINTHYEPKF

-338 SSLLSTIASD
+338 SSLLSTIVSD

-364 IYGDG
+364 IYYNG
-369 GYYLFDAYMYDAT
+369 GSYLYDACKYDAT
-382 SINNITCNAEKYIN
+382 SINNIACSTEKYIN
-396 IKSTDLNASMVIKSN
+396 IKSTDLNASMMIKSN

-439 ELQPKSE
+439 ILQAKSE
-446 TDYDTGATTEY
+446 TDFDGTTTKY
-457 FDFILEKGA
+457 FDFILENGA

-482 YADDNY
+482 YADNNY

-513 GIDATTTDALDNTKC
+513 GIDATATDALDTTQC
-528 KIYIYNSTDKTYVR
+528 RIYIYNSDNKQYEKRSDVA
-542 NYSVVIGTT
+542 IGTT
-551 NQYTADNSKRYKLL
+551 TQYTDDNLKRYKLL

>member
-1 MSGKKISGTRSRAM
+1 M

-111 TGKIS
+111 NGKIS
-116 LYIDKVNFNNLKA
+116 LYIDKVNYNNLKA

-138 KAEDGTTHQEFTK
+138 IAAEDGTHQEFTK

-163 TLYVPMEY
+163 TIYVPMEY
-171 IITEGEAS
+171 IITEGG

-188 GYNSQADWEKNG
+188 GYNSQADWENNG

-206 GDTPSFEVSYI
+206 GETAEFVVSYA
-217 PLNGGANKI
+217 PLNGGTETTLSKIETEPLTENGYYVGNTDGI
-226 LDEQITEDFNENGFY
+226 LDY
-241 VKLDQKFIKFRI
+241 LKFRI
-253 EDKSGYYKLKVTWK
+253 ADKSGYYKLKVLWK
-267 NCPVIVNGI
+267 NCPVNVNGI
-276 KITQDVD
+276 KITQDVE

-288 DNIFCIPDYG
+288 DNIFCIPDYD
-298 SVTINNYYYEPKF
+298 SVTINTFYEPKF

-364 IYGDG
+364 IYYNG
-369 GYYLFDAYMYDAT
+369 GSYLYDACKYDAT

-396 IKSTDLNASMVIKSN
+396 IKSTDLNASMMIQSKD
-411 EGESKMI
+411 GKMI
-418 AVANESIAVTKSGD
+418 AVANESIAVTKTGV

-439 ELQPKSE
+439 ELKTKSE
-446 TDYDTGATTEY
+446 TDSDGNITKS
-457 FDFILEKGA
+457 FDFILENGV

-471 NTDFNPNGINV
+471 NTEFNPNAINL
-482 YADDNY
+482 YADNNY

-502 WSSCCFARQEI
+502 WSSCCFARQKI
-513 GIDATTTDALDNTKC
+513 VSDAPTTDVNYS
-528 KIYIYNSTDKTYVR
+528 IYIYNSE
-542 NYSVVIGTT
+542 SG
-551 NQYTADNSKRYKLL
+551 Q
-565 YLKQN
+565 

>member
-1 MSGKKISGTRSRAM
+1 M

-46 VNGSTNDKI
+46 VNGSTNDKSTNDKI

-96 NENILREENN
+96 NETLLREESE
-106 IQNQE
+106 IQAQE

-138 KAEDGTTHQEFTK
+138 KAADGTTHQEFTK

-163 TLYVPMEY
+163 TIYVPMEY

-188 GYNSQADWEKNG
+188 GYNNHSGWENNG
-200 FDVSNV
+200 FVVSG
-206 GDTPSFEVSYI
+206 GDTPIFEVYYT
-217 PLNGGANKI
+217 PLNGGTNI
-226 LDEQITEDFNENGFY
+226 PLTENTMTEDLTGNEFY
-241 VKLDQKFIKFRI
+241 VNYDQKFIKFRI
-253 EDKSGYYKLKVTWK
+253 ADKSGYYKLKVTWK
-267 NCPVIVNGI
+267 NCPVNVNGVN
-276 KITQDVD
+276 ITQAVE

-288 DNIFCIPDYG
+288 DNIFCIPDYD
-298 SVTINNYYYEPKF
+298 SVTINTYYETKF
-311 YMPVKKLWAVN
+311 NMPVKNLWAVY

-332 ATPASL
+332 ASPASL
-338 SSLLSTIASD
+338 SSLLSQIASD

-364 IYGDG
+364 TYGDG
-369 GYYLFDAYMYDAT
+369 YFLCDACMYDAT
-382 SINNITCNAEKYIN
+382 SINNIACSTEKYIN
-396 IKSTDLNASMVIKSN
+396 IKSTELNASVMIQ
-411 EGESKMI
+411 SKDGKMC

-439 ELQPKSE
+439 ILHTKSE
-446 TDYDTGATTEY
+446 PDYSGAGTATES
-457 FDFILEKGA
+457 FDFILKEGA

-471 NTDFNPNGINV
+471 NTAFNPNVIKV
-482 YADDNY
+482 YVDN
-488 HIYQETDNYTTYDQ
+488 TDNSYSIYTGTEEFTSYEQ
-502 WSSCCFARQEI
+502 CSPYCFARQEI
-513 GIDATTTDALDNTKC
+513 VSDAPTTDVNYS
-528 KIYIYNSTDKTYVR
+528 IYIYNSETGY
-542 NYSVVIGTT
+542 YQSGSGVVIGTT
-551 NQYTADNSKRYKLL
+551 SQSYNSKQYKLF
-565 YLKQN
+565 YLKQSL

>member
-1 MSGKKISGTRSRAM
+1 M

-77 AEGYVVDS
+77 AEAYDVDS

-96 NENILREENN
+96 NETTLCGQDE

-111 TGKIS
+111 NGKIS

-138 KAEDGTTHQEFTK
+138 IAAEDGTHQEFTK

-163 TLYVPMEY
+163 TIYVPMEY
-171 IITEGEAS
+171 IITEGG

-188 GYNSQADWEKNG
+188 GYNSQADWENNG

-206 GDTPSFEVSYI
+206 GDTLSFEVSYT
-217 PLNGGANKI
+217 PLKREAYKI
-226 LDEQITEDFNENGFY
+226 LDEKYTEDFNENGFY
-241 VKLDQKFIKFRI
+241 VNYDQKFIKFRI
-253 EDKSGYYKLKVTWK
+253 ADKSGYYKLKVTWK
-267 NCPVIVNGI
+267 NCPVNVNGVN
-276 KITQDVD
+276 ITQAVE

-288 DNIFCIPDYG
+288 DNIFCIPDYD
-298 SVTINNYYYEPKF
+298 SVTINTYYETKF
-311 YMPVKKLWAVN
+311 NMPVKNLWAVY

-332 ATPASL
+332 ASPASL
-338 SSLLSTIASD
+338 SSLLSQIASD

-364 IYGDG
+364 TYGDG
-369 GYYLFDAYMYDAT
+369 YFLCDACMYDAT
-382 SINNITCNAEKYIN
+382 SINNIACSTEKYIN
-396 IKSTDLNASMVIKSN
+396 IKSTELNASVMIQ
-411 EGESKMI
+411 SKDGKMC

-439 ELQPKSE
+439 ILHTKSE
-446 TDYDTGATTEY
+446 PDYSGAGTATES
-457 FDFILEKGA
+457 FDFILKEGA

-471 NTDFNPNGINV
+471 NTAFNPNVIKV
-482 YADDNY
+482 YVDN
-488 HIYQETDNYTTYDQ
+488 TDNSYSIYTGTEEFTSYEQ
-502 WSSCCFARQEI
+502 CSPYCFARQEI
-513 GIDATTTDALDNTKC
+513 SNDTTTYAPENAKC
-528 KIYIYNSTDKTYVR
+528 FIYDSETGYHVESSEIAID
-542 NYSVVIGTT
+542 TT
-551 NQYTADNSKRYKLL
+551 NQFNADKSKRYKLL

>member
-1 MSGKKISGTRSRAM
+1 M

-77 AEGYVVDS
+77 AEAYDVES

-96 NENILREENN
+96 NETPLCEDKIDIQVQEN
-106 IQNQE
+106 
-111 TGKIS
+111 GKIS

-163 TLYVPMEY
+163 TIYVPMEY

-200 FDVSNV
+200 FDVSTV
-206 GDTPSFEVSYI
+206 RGTFEFEVSYA
-217 PLNGGANKI
+217 PLNGGTEKI
-226 LDEQITEDFNENGFY
+226 LSKKDPESLTENGY
-241 VKLDQKFIKFRI
+241 CVGNPSGILDYLKFRI

-267 NCPVIVNGI
+267 NCPVNVNGVN
-276 KITQDVD
+276 ITQAVE

-288 DNIFCIPDYG
+288 DNIFCIPDYD
-298 SVTINNYYYEPKF
+298 SVTINTFYEPKF

-322 GTADGNGESM
+322 GTAEGDGESM

-338 SSLLSTIASD
+338 SSLLTTIASD
-348 DKYKLYSINCS
+348 NKYKLYSINCS

-364 IYGDG
+364 IYYNG
-369 GYYLFDAYMYDAT
+369 GSYLYDACKYDAT

-396 IKSTDLNASMVIKSN
+396 IKSTDFNASMMIQSKD
-411 EGESKMI
+411 GKMI

-439 ELQPKSE
+439 ELKPKSE
-446 TDYDTGATTEY
+446 TDYDGATTES

-471 NTDFNPNGINV
+471 NTDFHPNGINV
-482 YADDNY
+482 YADNNY

-513 GIDATTTDALDNTKC
+513 GNDATTTDALDNNKC

-542 NYSVVIGTT
+542 SSDVAIGTI
-551 NQYTADNSKRYKLL
+551 NQYTTADNSKQYKLF
-565 YLKQN
+565 YLKQSL

>member
-1 MSGKKISGTRSRAM
+1 M

-77 AEGYVVDS
+77 AEAYDVES

-96 NENILREENN
+96 NENILREDND

-111 TGKIS
+111 AGKIS

-138 KAEDGTTHQEFTK
+138 KAADGTTHQEFTK

-171 IITEGEAS
+171 IITEGEAGPS
-179 PTGNITFSV
+179 GNITFSV
-188 GYNSQADWEKNG
+188 GYNSQSDWENNG

-206 GDTPSFEVSYI
+206 GDTPIFEVYYT
-217 PLNGGANKI
+217 PLNGGTNI
-226 LDEQITEDFNENGFY
+226 PLTENTMTEDLTGNEFY
-241 VKLDQKFIKFRI
+241 VKHDQKFIKFRI

-267 NCPVIVNGI
+267 NCPVNVNGVN
-276 KITQDVD
+276 ITQAVE

-288 DNIFCIPDYG
+288 DNIFCIPDYD
-298 SVTINNYYYEPKF
+298 SVTINTYYEPKF

-348 DKYKLYSINCS
+348 AKYKLYSINCS

-364 IYGDG
+364 KYGDG

-396 IKSTDLNASMVIKSN
+396 IKSTDLNASMMIQ
-411 EGESKMI
+411 SKDGKMC
-418 AVANESIAVTKSGD
+418 AVANESIAVTKTGV

-439 ELQPKSE
+439 ILHTKSE
-446 TDYDTGATTEY
+446 PDYSGAGTITES

-471 NTDFNPNGINV
+471 NTAFNPNVIKV
-482 YADDNY
+482 YVDN
-488 HIYQETDNYTTYDQ
+488 TDNSYSIYTGTEEFTSYEQ
-502 WSSCCFARQEI
+502 CSPYCFARQETSLYDDTTYALK
-513 GIDATTTDALDNTKC
+513 DAKC
-528 KIYIYNSTDKTYVR
+528 FIYDSETGYHVESSER
-542 NYSVVIGTT
+542 AIGTT
-551 NQYTADNSKRYKLL
+551 NQFNADKSKRYKLL

>member
-1 MSGKKISGTRSRAM
+1 M

-111 TGKIS
+111 NGKIS
-116 LYIDKVNFNNLKA
+116 LYIDKVNYNNLKA

-138 KAEDGTTHQEFTK
+138 IAAEDGTHQEFTK

-163 TLYVPMEY
+163 TIYVPMEY
-171 IITEGEAS
+171 IITEGG

-188 GYNSQADWEKNG
+188 GYNSQADWENNG

-206 GDTPSFEVSYI
+206 GDTPSFEVSYT
-217 PLNGGANKI
+217 PLKREAYKI
-226 LDEQITEDFNENGFY
+226 LGEKYTEDFNENGFY
-241 VKLDQKFIKFRI
+241 VNYDQKFIKFRI
-253 EDKSGYYKLKVTWK
+253 ADKSGYYKLKVTWK
-267 NCPVIVNGI
+267 NCPVNVNGVN
-276 KITQDVD
+276 ITQAVE

-288 DNIFCIPDYG
+288 DNIFCIPDYD
-298 SVTINNYYYEPKF
+298 SVTINTYYETKF
-311 YMPVKKLWAVN
+311 NMPVKNLWAVY

-332 ATPASL
+332 ASPASL
-338 SSLLSTIASD
+338 SSLLTTIASD

-359 NIATK
+359 KIATK
-364 IYGDG
+364 KYGDG

-432 EEAFLPA
+432 GDPFLPA
-439 ELQPKSE
+439 ELQTKSE
-446 TDYDTGATTEY
+446 TDNDGNITKS
-457 FDFILEKGA
+457 FDFILENGA

-482 YADDNY
+482 YADNNY

-502 WSSCCFARQEI
+502 WSSCCFARQKI
-513 GIDATTTDALDNTKC
+513 VSDAPTTDVNYS
-528 KIYIYNSTDKTYVR
+528 IYIYNSESGQYVLR
-542 NYSVVIGTT
+542 SDVVIGTT
-551 NQYTADNSKRYKLL
+551 NQYTADNLKQYKLF
-565 YLKQN
+565 YLKQKQ

>member
-1 MSGKKISGTRSRAM
+1 M

-77 AEGYVVDS
+77 AEGYDSSS

-96 NENILREENN
+96 NGTPLCEQDN

-111 TGKIS
+111 NGKIS

-138 KAEDGTTHQEFTK
+138 IAAEDGTTHQEFTK

-163 TLYVPMEY
+163 TIYVPMEY
-171 IITEGEAS
+171 IITEGETDPS
-179 PTGNITFSV
+179 GNITFSV

-200 FDVSNV
+200 FDVSEV
-206 GDTPSFEVSYI
+206 GETAVFEVSYA
-217 PLNGGANKI
+217 PLNGGTEKI
-226 LDEQITEDFNENGFY
+226 LSKKDPESLTENGY
-241 VKLDQKFIKFRI
+241 CVGNPSGILDYLKFRI

-276 KITQDVD
+276 KITQDVE

-288 DNIFCIPDYG
+288 DNIFCIPDYD
-298 SVTINNYYYEPKF
+298 SVTINTHYEPKF

-338 SSLLSTIASD
+338 SSLLSTIVSD

-364 IYGDG
+364 IYYNG
-369 GYYLFDAYMYDAT
+369 GSYLYDACKYDAT
-382 SINNITCNAEKYIN
+382 SINNIACNAEKYIN
-396 IKSTDLNASMVIKSN
+396 IKSTDFNASMVIKSKD
-411 EGESKMI
+411 GKMI

-432 EEAFLPA
+432 GDPFLPA
-439 ELQPKSE
+439 ELQTKSE
-446 TDYDTGATTEY
+446 TDYTGTTTKY
-457 FDFILEKGA
+457 FDFILENGA

-471 NTDFNPNGINV
+471 NTDFNPNVINL
-482 YADDNY
+482 YADNSY
-488 HIYQETDNYTTYDQ
+488 SIYTGTEEFTSYEQCSPY
-502 WSSCCFARQEI
+502 CFARQEI
-513 GIDATTTDALDNTKC
+513 VSDAPTTDVNYS
-528 KIYIYNSTDKTYVR
+528 IYIYNSESGQYVLR
-542 NYSVVIGTT
+542 SDVVIGTT
-551 NQYTADNSKRYKLL
+551 NQFNADKSKRYKLL

>member
-1 MSGKKISGTRSRAM
+1 M

-77 AEGYVVDS
+77 AEGYNVDS

-111 TGKIS
+111 NGKIS
-116 LYIDKVNFNNLKA
+116 LYIDKVNYNNLKA

-138 KAEDGTTHQEFTK
+138 IAAEDGTHQEFTK

-163 TLYVPMEY
+163 TIYVPMEY
-171 IITEGEAS
+171 IITEGG

-188 GYNSQADWEKNG
+188 GYNSQADWENNG

-206 GDTPSFEVSYI
+206 GETAEFVVSYA
-217 PLNGGANKI
+217 PLNGGTETTLSKIETEPLTENGYYVGNTDGI
-226 LDEQITEDFNENGFY
+226 LDY
-241 VKLDQKFIKFRI
+241 LKFRI
-253 EDKSGYYKLKVTWK
+253 ADKSGYYKLKVLWK
-267 NCPVIVNGI
+267 NCPVNVNGI

-288 DNIFCIPDYG
+288 DNIFCIPDYD
-298 SVTINNYYYEPKF
+298 SVTINTFYEPKF

-338 SSLLSTIASD
+338 SSLLSQIASD

-364 IYGDG
+364 IYYNG
-369 GYYLFDAYMYDAT
+369 GSYLYDACKYDAT

-396 IKSTDLNASMVIKSN
+396 IKSTDLNASMMIQSKD
-411 EGESKMI
+411 GKMI
-418 AVANESIAVTKSGD
+418 AVANESIAVTKTGV

-439 ELQPKSE
+439 ELKTKSE
-446 TDYDTGATTEY
+446 TDSDGNITKS
-457 FDFILEKGA
+457 FDFILENGV

-471 NTDFNPNGINV
+471 NTEFNPNAINL
-482 YADDNY
+482 YADNNY

-502 WSSCCFARQEI
+502 WSSCCFARQKI
-513 GIDATTTDALDNTKC
+513 VSDAPTTDVNYS
-528 KIYIYNSTDKTYVR
+528 IYIYNSESGQYVLR
-542 NYSVVIGTT
+542 SDVVIGTT
-551 NQYTADNSKRYKLL
+551 NQYTADNLKQYKLF
-565 YLKQN
+565 YLKQKQ

>member
-1 MSGKKISGTRSRAM
+1 M

-77 AEGYVVDS
+77 AEGYDSSS
-85 GKYIKVKITDK
+85 GKYIKVKIADK
-96 NENILREENN
+96 NGNPLCEQDK

-111 TGKIS
+111 NGKIS
-116 LYIDKVNFNNLKA
+116 LYIDKVNYNNLKA

-171 IITEGEAS
+171 IITEGETGPS
-179 PTGNITFSV
+179 GNITFSV
-188 GYNSQADWEKNG
+188 GYNSQSGWENNG
-200 FDVSNV
+200 FVVSG
-206 GDTPSFEVSYI
+206 GDTPIFEVSYA
-217 PLNGGANKI
+217 PLNGGTETTLSKIETEPLTENGYYVGNTDGI
-226 LDEQITEDFNENGFY
+226 LDY
-241 VKLDQKFIKFRI
+241 LKFRI
-253 EDKSGYYKLKVTWK
+253 ADKSGYYKLKVLWK

-288 DNIFCIPDYG
+288 DNIFCIPDYD
-298 SVTINNYYYEPKF
+298 SVTINTKYEPKF

-418 AVANESIAVTKSGD
+418 AVANESIAVTKTGV

-439 ELQPKSE
+439 ELKTKSE
-446 TDYDTGATTEY
+446 TDSDGNITKS
-457 FDFILEKGA
+457 FDFILENGA

-471 NTDFNPNGINV
+471 NTEFNPNAINL
-482 YADDNY
+482 YADKSYD
-488 HIYQETDNYTTYDQ
+488 ICPATEEYTTYEE
-502 WSSCCFARQEI
+502 WSQYCFARQEI
-513 GIDATTTDALDNTKC
+513 VEETSGLVDSYN
-528 KIYIYNSTDKTYVR
+528 IYIYNSETGYYEYGS
-542 NYSVVIGTT
+542 NVVIGTT
-551 NQYTADNSKRYKLL
+551 SQSYNSKQYKLF
-565 YLKQN
+565 YLKKSL

>member
-1 MSGKKISGTRSRAM
+1 M

-77 AEGYVVDS
+77 AEAYDVDS

-96 NENILREENN
+96 NETPLCEEKID
-106 IQNQE
+106 IQVQE

-138 KAEDGTTHQEFTK
+138 KAADGTTHQEFTK

-163 TLYVPMEY
+163 TIYVPMEY
-171 IITEGEAS
+171 IITEGEAGPS
-179 PTGNITFSV
+179 GNITFTV
-188 GYNSQADWEKNG
+188 GYNSQADWENNG
-200 FDVSNV
+200 FDISKV
-206 GDTPSFEVSYI
+206 GETAVFEVSYA
-217 PLNGGANKI
+217 PLNGGTETPLSKIETEPLTENGYYVGNPSGI
-226 LDEQITEDFNENGFY
+226 LDH
-241 VKLDQKFIKFRI
+241 LKFRI

-298 SVTINNYYYEPKF
+298 SVTINDYYEPKF
-311 YMPVKKLWAVN
+311 YMPLKKLWAVN
-322 GTADGNGESM
+322 GTAAGNGESM

-396 IKSTDLNASMVIKSN
+396 IKSTELNASMMIQ
-411 EGESKMI
+411 SKNGKMC

-432 EEAFLPA
+432 GDPFLPA
-439 ELQPKSE
+439 ELKSE
-446 TDYDTGATTEY
+446 TNNDGTTTES

-471 NTDFNPNGINV
+471 NTEFNPNGINV
-482 YADDNY
+482 YADNNY

-502 WSSCCFARQEI
+502 WSSCCFARQKI
-513 GIDATTTDALDNTKC
+513 GIDATATDALDTAQC
-528 KIYIYNSTDKTYVR
+528 SIYIYNSDNKRYEKR
-542 NYSVVIGTT
+542 SDVVIGTT
-551 NQYTADNSKRYKLL
+551 NQFNADKSKRYKLL

>member
-1 MSGKKISGTRSRAM
+1 M

-46 VNGSTNDKI
+46 VNGSTNDESTNDKI

-77 AEGYVVDS
+77 AEAYDVDS
-85 GKYIKVKITDK
+85 GKYIKVKIADK
-96 NENILREENN
+96 NGTPLREQDN

-138 KAEDGTTHQEFTK
+138 IAAEDGTHQEFTK

-163 TLYVPMEY
+163 TIYVPMEY
-171 IITEGEAS
+171 IITEGETDPS
-179 PTGNITFSV
+179 GNITFSV

-200 FDVSNV
+200 FDVSEV
-206 GDTPSFEVSYI
+206 GETAVFEVSYA
-217 PLNGGANKI
+217 PLNGGTEKI
-226 LDEQITEDFNENGFY
+226 LSKKDPESLTENGY
-241 VKLDQKFIKFRI
+241 CVGNPSGILDYLKFRI

-276 KITQDVD
+276 KITQDVE

-288 DNIFCIPDYG
+288 DNIFCIPDYD
-298 SVTINNYYYEPKF
+298 SVTINTHYEPKF
-311 YMPVKKLWAVN
+311 YMPVKKLWAVY

-338 SSLLSTIASD
+338 SSLLSTIVSD

-364 IYGDG
+364 IYYNG
-369 GYYLFDAYMYDAT
+369 GSYLYDACKYDAT
-382 SINNITCNAEKYIN
+382 SINNIACNAEKYIN
-396 IKSTDLNASMVIKSN
+396 IKSTDFNASMMIQSKD
-411 EGESKMI
+411 GKMI
-418 AVANESIAVTKSGD
+418 AVANESIAVTKSGA

-439 ELQPKSE
+439 ILQAKSE
-446 TDYDTGATTEY
+446 TDFDGNTTKS

-471 NTDFNPNGINV
+471 NTDFNPNVINL
-482 YADDNY
+482 YADNSYD
-488 HIYQETDNYTTYDQ
+488 ICPATEEYTTYED
-502 WSSCCFARQEI
+502 WSQYCFARQEI
-513 GIDATTTDALDNTKC
+513 GIDATGALDTTKC
-528 KIYIYNSTDKTYVR
+528 EIYIYDPENG
-542 NYSVVIGTT
+542 NYAKLYSGIIGTT
-551 NQYTADNSKRYKLL
+551 NQSTADNSKRYKLF
-565 YLKQN
+565 YLKQSL

>member
-1 MSGKKISGTRSRAM
+1 M

-46 VNGSTNDKI
+46 VNGSTNDKSTNDKI
-55 EVTLAFVNNDSR
+55 EVPLAFVNNDSR

-77 AEGYVVDS
+77 AEGYDSSS

-96 NENILREENN
+96 NGTPLCEQDK

-111 TGKIS
+111 NGKIS

-138 KAEDGTTHQEFTK
+138 IAAEDGTHQEFTK

-171 IITEGEAS
+171 IITEGETG

-188 GYNSQADWEKNG
+188 GYNNHSGWENNG
-200 FDVSNV
+200 FVVSG
-206 GDTPSFEVSYI
+206 GDTPSFEVSYT
-217 PLNGGANKI
+217 PLNGGAKKTLPENTM
-226 LDEQITEDFNENGFY
+226 TEDFNENGFY
-241 VKLDQKFIKFRI
+241 VKHDQKFIKIRI
-253 EDKSGYYKLKVTWK
+253 EDKSGYYKLKVTWT
-267 NCPVIVNGI
+267 NCPVNVNGVN
-276 KITQDVD
+276 ITQAVE

-288 DNIFCIPDYG
+288 DNIFCIPDYD
-298 SVTINNYYYEPKF
+298 SVTINTYYEPKF

-338 SSLLSTIASD
+338 SSLLSTIVSD

-364 IYGDG
+364 IYYNG
-369 GYYLFDAYMYDAT
+369 GSYLCDACMYDAT

-396 IKSTDLNASMVIKSN
+396 IKSTDLNASMMIKSKD
-411 EGESKMI
+411 GKMI
-418 AVANESIAVTKSGD
+418 AVASESIAVTKSGA

-439 ELQPKSE
+439 ELQTKSE
-446 TDYDTGATTEY
+446 PDYSGAGTITKS

-471 NTDFNPNGINV
+471 NTDFKPNVINL
-482 YADDNY
+482 YADNSY
-488 HIYQETDNYTTYDQ
+488 EICRATEEYATYED
-502 WSSCCFARQEI
+502 WSQYCFARQKI
-513 GIDATTTDALDNTKC
+513 GIDATDVLDTTKC
-528 KIYIYNSTDKTYVR
+528 EIYIYNSESGQYVLR
-542 NYSVVIGTT
+542 SNVVIGTT
-551 NQYTADNSKRYKLL
+551 NKYTADKSKQYKLF
-565 YLKQN
+565 YLK

>member
-1 MSGKKISGTRSRAM
+1 M

-46 VNGSTNDKI
+46 VNGSTNDESTNDKI

-77 AEGYVVDS
+77 AEAYDVDS

-96 NENILREENN
+96 NGTPLREQDK

-111 TGKIS
+111 NGKIS

-138 KAEDGTTHQEFTK
+138 IAAEDGTTHQEFTK

-171 IITEGEAS
+171 IITEGEAGPS
-179 PTGNITFSV
+179 GNITFSV

-200 FDVSNV
+200 FDVSEV
-206 GDTPSFEVSYI
+206 GETAVFEVSYA
-217 PLNGGANKI
+217 PLNGGTEKI
-226 LDEQITEDFNENGFY
+226 LSKKDPESLTENGY
-241 VKLDQKFIKFRI
+241 CVGNPSGILDYLKFRI

-267 NCPVIVNGI
+267 NCPVNVNGVN
-276 KITQDVD
+276 ITQAVE

-288 DNIFCIPDYG
+288 DNIFCIPDYD
-298 SVTINNYYYEPKF
+298 SVTINTKYEPKF

-338 SSLLSTIASD
+338 SSLLSTIVSD

-364 IYGDG
+364 IYYNGI
-369 GYYLFDAYMYDAT
+369 YYVYDACIYDAT
-382 SINNITCNAEKYIN
+382 SINNIACNDEKYIN
-396 IKSTDLNASMVIKSN
+396 IKSTDLNASMMIKSKD
-411 EGESKMI
+411 GKMI

-432 EEAFLPA
+432 EETFLPA
-439 ELQPKSE
+439 ELKTKSE
-446 TDYDTGATTEY
+446 TGYDGATTES
-457 FDFILEKGA
+457 FDFILKKGA

-471 NTDFNPNGINV
+471 NTDFNPDAINV
-482 YADDNY
+482 YADN
-488 HIYQETDNYTTYDQ
+488 TDNSYSIYTGTEEFTSYEQ
-502 WSSCCFARQEI
+502 CSPYCFARQEI
-513 GIDATTTDALDNTKC
+513 VGETSTSLDYN
-528 KIYIYNSTDKTYVR
+528 IYIYNSETGYYESGSNVD
-542 NYSVVIGTT
+542 IGTT
-551 NQYTADNSKRYKLL
+551 NQYTADNSKQYKLF
-565 YLKQN
+565 YLKQKQ

>member
-1 MSGKKISGTRSRAM
+1 M

-77 AEGYVVDS
+77 AEAYDVDS
-85 GKYIKVKITDK
+85 GKYIKVRITDK
-96 NENILREENN
+96 NETPLCEEKID
-106 IQNQE
+106 IQVQE

-138 KAEDGTTHQEFTK
+138 KAAEDGTHQEFTK

-163 TLYVPMEY
+163 TIYVPMEY

-179 PTGNITFSV
+179 PTGNITFRV
-188 GYNSQADWEKNG
+188 GYNNHSGWENNG
-200 FDVSNV
+200 FVVSG
-206 GDTPSFEVSYI
+206 GDIPIFEVSYT

-226 LDEQITEDFNENGFY
+226 LNEKYIEDFNENGFH

-267 NCPVIVNGI
+267 NCPVNVNGVN
-276 KITQDVD
+276 ITQAVE

-298 SVTINNYYYEPKF
+298 SVTINDYYEPKF
-311 YMPVKKLWAVN
+311 YMPVKKLWALN

-332 ATPASL
+332 ASPASL
-338 SSLLSTIASD
+338 SSLLSQIASD
-348 DKYKLYSINCS
+348 NKYKLYSINCS

-364 IYGDG
+364 IYYNG
-369 GYYLFDAYMYDAT
+369 GSYLYDACKYDAT
-382 SINNITCNAEKYIN
+382 SINNIACNAEKYIN
-396 IKSTDLNASMVIKSN
+396 IKSTDLNASMMIKSN

-418 AVANESIAVTKSGD
+418 AVANESIAVTKSGA

-439 ELQPKSE
+439 ELQTKSE
-446 TDYDTGATTEY
+446 TGYDGNITKS

-471 NTDFNPNGINV
+471 NTDFNPNGINL
-482 YADDNY
+482 YADNSY
-488 HIYQETDNYTTYDQ
+488 SIYTDTEKFTSYEQCSPY
-502 WSSCCFARQEI
+502 CFARQEI
-513 GIDATTTDALDNTKC
+513 VSDAPTTDVNYS
-528 KIYIYNSTDKTYVR
+528 IYIYNSESGQYVLR
-542 NYSVVIGTT
+542 SDVVIGTT
-551 NQYTADNSKRYKLL
+551 NQYTADNSKQYKLF
-565 YLKQN
+565 YLKQSL

>member
-1 MSGKKISGTRSRAM
+1 M

-21 FLAAAVFVLAGC
+21 FLAAAVFILAGC

-38 DYSVLLPF
+38 DYSALLPF
-46 VNGSTNDKI
+46 VNGSTNDESTNDKI

-67 MITGNPGAST
+67 MITGNPGASS
-77 AEGYVVDS
+77 S

-96 NENILREENN
+96 NGTPLCEQDK

-111 TGKIS
+111 NGKIS

-138 KAEDGTTHQEFTK
+138 IAAEDGTHQEFTK

-171 IITEGEAS
+171 IITEGETD

-188 GYNSQADWEKNG
+188 GYNNQTGWENNG

-206 GDTPSFEVSYI
+206 GETAEFVVSYA
-217 PLNGGANKI
+217 PLNGGTETTLSKIETEPLTENGYYVGNTDGI
-226 LDEQITEDFNENGFY
+226 LDY
-241 VKLDQKFIKFRI
+241 LKFRI
-253 EDKSGYYKLKVTWK
+253 ADKSGYYKLKVLWK
-267 NCPVIVNGI
+267 NCPVNVNGVN
-276 KITQDVD
+276 ITQAVE

-288 DNIFCIPDYG
+288 DNIFCIPDYD
-298 SVTINNYYYEPKF
+298 SVTINTYYEPKF

-338 SSLLSTIASD
+338 SSLLSQIASD

-364 IYGDG
+364 IYYNG
-369 GYYLFDAYMYDAT
+369 GSYLYDACKYDAT
-382 SINNITCNAEKYIN
+382 SINNIACNAEKYIN
-396 IKSTDLNASMVIKSN
+396 IKSTDLNASMMIQSKD
-411 EGESKMI
+411 GKMI

-432 EEAFLPA
+432 GDPFLPA
-439 ELQPKSE
+439 ELQTKSE
-446 TDYDTGATTEY
+446 PDYSGAGTITES

-471 NTDFNPNGINV
+471 NTDFNPNVINL
-482 YADDNY
+482 YADNSY
-488 HIYQETDNYTTYDQ
+488 SIYTGTEEFTSYEQCIPY
-502 WSSCCFARQEI
+502 CFARQEI
-513 GIDATTTDALDNTKC
+513 SIDDTTTYALENAKC
-528 KIYIYNSTDKTYVR
+528 FIYDSETGYHVESSERAID
-542 NYSVVIGTT
+542 TT
-551 NQYTADNSKRYKLL
+551 NQFNADKSKRYKLL

>member
-1 MSGKKISGTRSRAM
+1 M

-77 AEGYVVDS
+77 AEAYNVES

-96 NENILREENN
+96 NETTLCGQDE

-111 TGKIS
+111 NGKIS

-138 KAEDGTTHQEFTK
+138 KAADGTTHQEFTK

-163 TLYVPMEY
+163 TIYVPMEY

-188 GYNSQADWEKNG
+188 GYNNHSGWENNG

-206 GDTPSFEVSYI
+206 GDTPSFEVSYT

-241 VKLDQKFIKFRI
+241 VKHDQKFIKFRI

-267 NCPVIVNGI
+267 NCPVNVNGVN
-276 KITQDVD
+276 ITQAVE

-288 DNIFCIPDYG
+288 DNIFCIPDYD
-298 SVTINNYYYEPKF
+298 SVTINTYYEPKF

-338 SSLLSTIASD
+338 SSLLSQIASD

-359 NIATK
+359 KIANK
-364 IYGDG
+364 KYGDG

-446 TDYDTGATTEY
+446 TDYDGATTES

-482 YADDNY
+482 YADNNY

-513 GIDATTTDALDNTKC
+513 VSDAPTTDVNYS
-528 KIYIYNSTDKTYVR
+528 IYIYNSESGQYVLR
-542 NYSVVIGTT
+542 SDVVIGTT
-551 NQYTADNSKRYKLL
+551 NQYTADNSKRYKLF
-565 YLKQN
+565 YLKQSL